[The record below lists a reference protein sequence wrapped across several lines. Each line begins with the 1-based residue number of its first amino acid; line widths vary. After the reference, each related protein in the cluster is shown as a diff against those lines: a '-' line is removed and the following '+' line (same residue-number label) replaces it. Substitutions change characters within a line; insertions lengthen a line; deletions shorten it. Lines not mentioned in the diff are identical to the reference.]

1 MDLKFMDEK
10 KTSSMKSYINNNNNN
25 NNNKK
30 NKEFCFI
37 VCSQNMFVYLKSN

>member
-25 NNNKK
+25 KK
-30 NKEFCFI
+30 EQGVLFYSLFSKYVRI
-37 VCSQNMFVYLKSN
+37 P

>member
-25 NNNKK
+25 NKK
-30 NKEFCFI
+30 EQGVLFYSLFSKYVRI
-37 VCSQNMFVYLKSN
+37 P

>member
-25 NNNKK
+25 NNKK
-30 NKEFCFI
+30 EQGVLFHSLFSKDVRI
-37 VCSQNMFVYLKSN
+37 P

>member
-25 NNNKK
+25 NKKK

>member
-25 NNNKK
+25 KK
-30 NKEFCFI
+30 KEQGVLFYSLFSKYVRI
-37 VCSQNMFVYLKSN
+37 P

>member
-25 NNNKK
+25 KK
-30 NKEFCFI
+30 KEQGVLFYSLFSKYVRI
-37 VCSQNMFVYLKSN
+37 T

>member
-25 NNNKK
+25 NNN
-30 NKEFCFI
+30 NKIEQGVLFYSLFSKYVRI
-37 VCSQNMFVYLKSN
+37 P